1 MIDLEKSKI
10 EAEALAKLRK
20 EQYFREVLA
29 GELGVMIDQHFTSKE
44 PLIKTIPKFVR
55 AIINLGLTA
64 KDILNYLEGTKET
77 EEPEQ
82 AAEPTPKKET
92 TPKEVLDLIASEEKF
107 PDAFVEKAK
116 KICGQEEPSTA
127 AEEKPETLP
136 FGPKPIAAA
145 KVSNERIE
153 QLQAEG
159 LTATQIA
166 KVTGMKPN
174 TVVHRIA
181 YNKDKI
187 DRKQGVEKPEAKPR
201 TLTAE
206 LISDE
211 ELEEQYFKR
220 GKTIKEIADN
230 LKIKPYGLYK
240 RIEAM
245 RDKRQDIAKECAS
258 SK

>member
-29 GELGVMIDQHFTSKE
+29 GELGVMIDQHFASKA
-44 PLIKTIPKFVR
+44 PLREVLPKFVG
-55 AIINLGLTA
+55 AI
-64 KDILNYLEGTKET
+64 KDLAVIARQIFDYIEDVT
-77 EEPEQ
+77 EKQNENPEQ
-82 AAEPTPKKET
+82 ATEETAKYVQASQRMTAELNKNNTKTLQEMVD
-92 TPKEVLDLIASEEKF
+92 EQAEE
-107 PDAFVEKAK
+107 A
-116 KICGQEEPSTA
+116 PSTA
-127 AEEKPETLP
+127 AV
-136 FGPKPIAAA
+136 

-174 TVVHRIA
+174 TVTHRIQ

-187 DRKQGVEKPEAKPR
+187 DRKKGIEKSEAKPR
-201 TLTAE
+201 TLTAD

-220 GKTIKEIADN
+220 GKTIKQIADELN
-230 LKIKPYGLYK
+230 IKPYGLYK

-258 SK
+258 SQQ

>member
-1 MIDLEKSKI
+1 MIDLEKSKL

-29 GELGVMIDQHFTSKE
+29 GELGVMIDQHFASKE

-64 KDILNYLEGTKET
+64 KEILEYLEDTKET

-82 AAEPTPKKET
+82 AAEEAAKY
-92 TPKEVLDLIASEEKF
+92 VQASQAITAELNKNNTKTLQEMV
-107 PDAFVEKAK
+107 DEQAEKA
-116 KICGQEEPSTA
+116 PST
-127 AEEKPETLP
+127 
-136 FGPKPIAAA
+136 AAA

-187 DRKQGVEKPEAKPR
+187 DRRQGVEKPEAKPR
-201 TLTAE
+201 TLTTD

-230 LKIKPYGLYK
+230 LKIKPLYK

-258 SK
+258 SQQ

>member
-29 GELGVMIDQHFTSKE
+29 GELGVMIDQHFASKE
-44 PLIKTIPKFVR
+44 PLREILPVFCTTLKDL
-55 AIINLGLTA
+55 AICAREIF
-64 KDILNYLEGTKET
+64 DYLEGLQEVAP

-82 AAEPTPKKET
+82 AEKEPEKPRTIMTVADSYANAIKRR
-92 TPKEVLDLIASEEKF
+92 AEEKQKESE
-107 PDAFVEKAK
+107 AEK
-116 KICGQEEPSTA
+116 PSTA
-127 AEEKPETLP
+127 A
-136 FGPKPIAAA
+136 A
-145 KVSNERIE
+145 KISNERIE

-201 TLTAE
+201 TLTAD

-220 GKTIKEIADN
+220 GKTIKQIADELN
-230 LKIKPYGLYK
+230 IKPYGLYK

-245 RDKRQDIAKECAS
+245 RDKRHDIAKECAS
-258 SK
+258 SQQ

>member
-29 GELGVMIDQHFTSKE
+29 GELGVMIDQHFASKE
-44 PLIKTIPKFVR
+44 PLREILPVFCTALKDL
-55 AIINLGLTA
+55 AICAREIF
-64 KDILNYLEGTKET
+64 DYLEDLQEVAP

-82 AAEPTPKKET
+82 SAEEPELLTTLKEVAYRDVNKMMGITAAEPEP
-92 TPKEVLDLIASEEKF
+92 EE
-107 PDAFVEKAK
+107 A
-116 KICGQEEPSTA
+116 PSTA
-127 AEEKPETLP
+127 AV
-136 FGPKPIAAA
+136 

-159 LTATQIA
+159 LSPTQIA

-174 TVVHRIA
+174 TVTHRIQ

-220 GKTIKEIADN
+220 GKTIKQTADELN
-230 LKIKPYGLYK
+230 IKPY
-240 RIEAM
+240 
-245 RDKRQDIAKECAS
+245 
-258 SK
+258 

>member
-29 GELGVMIDQHFTSKE
+29 GELGVMIDQHFASKE
-44 PLIKTIPKFVR
+44 PLREILPVFCTALKDL
-55 AIINLGLTA
+55 AICAREIF
-64 KDILNYLEGTKET
+64 DYLEGLQEVAP

-82 AAEPTPKKET
+82 SAEEPELLTTLKEVAYRDVNKMMGITAAEPEP
-92 TPKEVLDLIASEEKF
+92 EE
-107 PDAFVEKAK
+107 A
-116 KICGQEEPSTA
+116 PSTA
-127 AEEKPETLP
+127 AV
-136 FGPKPIAAA
+136 

-159 LTATQIA
+159 LSPTQIA

-174 TVVHRIA
+174 TVTHRIQ

-220 GKTIKEIADN
+220 GKTIKQTADELN
-230 LKIKPYGLYK
+230 IKPY
-240 RIEAM
+240 
-245 RDKRQDIAKECAS
+245 
-258 SK
+258 

>member
-1 MIDLEKSKI
+1 MIDIEKSKI

-29 GELGVMIDQHFTSKE
+29 GELGVMIDQYFASKE
-44 PLIKTIPKFVR
+44 PLRKVIPEFVKRIIKI
-55 AIINLGLTA
+55 GLTA
-64 KDILNYLEGTKET
+64 KEILDYIEGKKE
-77 EEPEQ
+77 EAP
-82 AAEPTPKKET
+82 EPT
-92 TPKEVLDLIASEEKF
+92 AEE
-107 PDAFVEKAK
+107 A
-116 KICGQEEPSTA
+116 QEAPSTA
-127 AEEKPETLP
+127 AV
-136 FGPKPIAAA
+136 

-159 LTATQIA
+159 LSPTQIA

-201 TLTAE
+201 TLTAD

-211 ELEEQYFKR
+211 ELEEEYFKR
-220 GKTIKEIADN
+220 GKTIKQIADKLN
-230 LKIKPYGLYK
+230 IKPYGLYK

-245 RDKRQDIAKECAS
+245 RAKRHDIAKECAS
-258 SK
+258 SQQ

>member
-29 GELGVMIDQHFTSKE
+29 GELGVMIDQHFASKE
-44 PLIKTIPKFVR
+44 PLREVLPKFVG
-55 AIINLGLTA
+55 AI
-64 KDILNYLEGTKET
+64 KDLAVIARQIFDYIEDVPEKQK

-82 AAEPTPKKET
+82 AAEEPELLTALKEAAYRDVN
-92 TPKEVLDLIASEEKF
+92 KMMGI
-107 PDAFVEKAK
+107 
-116 KICGQEEPSTA
+116 TA
-127 AEEKPETLP
+127 AEPEPEKAPST
-136 FGPKPIAAA
+136 AAA

-159 LTATQIA
+159 LSPTQIA

-187 DRKQGVEKPEAKPR
+187 DRKQGVEKSEAKPR
-201 TLTAE
+201 TITAD

-220 GKTIKEIADN
+220 GKTIKQIADELN
-230 LKIKPYGLYK
+230 IKPYGLYK

-245 RDKRQDIAKECAS
+245 RDKRHDIAKECAS
-258 SK
+258 SQQ